1 MPGTHR
7 AKLPPDNPKPGAQ
20 VPGWVNNTSRDAE
33 NSREWRPRELPNA
46 VPISGKAGDCF
57 INFTSTVHSRGF
69 NSAASP
75 RCLIWQVIGGD
86 GSELSELYRKL
97 RDGDPLRERQA
108 AL

>member
-7 AKLPPDNPKPGAQ
+7 AKLPPDNPQPGAQ
-20 VPGWVNNTSRDAE
+20 VPGWVNNTSRDPE
-33 NSREWRPRELPNA
+33 SSREWRPRELPNA

-86 GSELSELYRKL
+86 GPELSELYRKL